1 MTTPTGPLSPYV
13 TPEVLIAAPTG
24 ISWSTIP
31 PGTGVTPAQRYAEQ
45 SNLCARSTAQTDSYC
60 NQPLRAT
67 LDTEVLRGPDFRV
80 VRQTGSGNGR
90 IILQRGPV
98 LDVVSVQVAAA
109 NVFPHQYVT
118 VPAGYYEP
126 EYPPIGIYGSSAPAA
141 TGEGGQAILISP
153 GYVSWWNG
161 RNGILVRVQYYNGF
175 PHCGLTAVAEAGAT
189 SISVDDCT
197 AWAITT
203 PFSDVTGATG
213 TVYDS
218 GQQEIVQVTASSA
231 TSGPGTLAL
240 ASPLAF
246 THQPGVVVSTL
257 PQSVMWAN
265 ILFASNMA
273 LTRGATSTTV
283 QTIPGGGSDGG
294 GGKMASMTQQAQMLL
309 APFKRV
315 I

>member
-1 MTTPTGPLSPYV
+1 VTFPTGPLSPYV

-31 PGTGVTPAQRYAEQ
+31 PGQGVTPAQRYAEQ
-45 SNLCARSTAQTDSYC
+45 SNICARATAQADSFC

-67 LDTEVLRGPDFRV
+67 LDTDVFRGPDFRTV
-80 VRQTGSGNGR
+80 VQSGSGNGR
-90 IILQRGPV
+90 IVMQRGPV

-109 NVFPHQYVT
+109 NVFPHQWTT
-118 VPAGYYEP
+118 VPTGYYEP
-126 EYPPIGIYGSSAPAA
+126 EYPPIGIYGSSAPSAA
-141 TGEGGQAILISP
+141 GEGGQAILLAP
-153 GYVSWWNG
+153 GYLTWANG
-161 RNGILVRVQYYNGF
+161 RNGTIVRVQYYNGF
-175 PHCGLTAVAEAGAT
+175 PHCGLTVASAAGDT
-189 SISVDDCT
+189 VLQVDDCT

-218 GQQEIVQVTASSA
+218 GQQETVQVTASTV

-240 ASPLAF
+240 AAPLVFAHAQG
-246 THQPGVVVSTL
+246 TVVSTL
-257 PQSVMWAN
+257 PQSVMWAV
-265 ILFASNMA
+265 ILYGTGMA

-283 QTIPGGGSDGG
+283 QTIPGSGSSGGSA
-294 GGKMASMTQQAQMLL
+294 KQATISQQAEMLL